1 MVKEEV
7 LGLGQAFGE
16 KKSENHV
23 FHVEERIYHLYISLG
38 KLISLRGNP
47 LLVLSATFH
56 A

>member
-23 FHVEERIYHLYISLG
+23 FHAKERIYNLQISFSELV
-38 KLISLRGNP
+38 SLSGVQFWR
-47 LLVLSATFH
+47 
-56 A
+56 